1 MTPQSKLDH
10 GVVLVVDDD
19 AGVREALTDVLT
31 DEGYKVLCACDGREA
46 LDLLATG
53 QALCLI
59 LLDLTMPR
67 VSGWEVLEE
76 LAADPTKARIP
87 VVVLTGASPYQLAS
101 ITAPA
106 VLPKPVDLNALLQA
120 VETYC

>member
-1 MTPQSKLDH
+1 MTTQPKLHH

-19 AGVREALTDVLT
+19 PGVREALTDVLT
-31 DEGYKVLCACDGREA
+31 DEGYQVLCACDGREA
-46 LDLLATG
+46 LELLATD

-76 LAADPTKARIP
+76 LATDPVKARIP
-87 VVVLTGASPYQLAS
+87 VIVLTGASPYQLAS
-101 ITAPA
+101 VAAPA
-106 VLPKPVDLNALLQA
+106 VLRKPVDLNSLLKA